1 MDEDL
6 VIGKTIYRSLSSSL
20 KRLLIKNTNVNLA
33 ESEVYRHMRIK
44 QIFTIAIWVIQLN
57 ASFELKTI
65 F

>member
-6 VIGKTIYRSLSSSL
+6 VIGKTIYKSLNSSL
-20 KRLLIKNTNVNLA
+20 KRLLIKNTNVNLT

-44 QIFTIAIWVIQLN
+44 QIFTIAIRVIQLIP
-57 ASFELKTI
+57 SFELKKI